1 MRRLFLGSRGSV
13 IRSHNLRAILL
24 ALLRYEPV
32 SRVRLAQV
40 TQLSNTTI
48 TNLIAELLEQGVV
61 VEDAPSELNGRRGV
75 GRPQTALR
83 LSPDSRYTVGIHFD
97 VDQVR
102 AAVVNL
108 RGQALRSGTH
118 PHSFDQTPETVLTK
132 TAALVEQVTTGLDD
146 RRCVGLGVGVS
157 GLADPS
163 TGVNV
168 FAPNLGWRGVPV
180 AEWFARRFGF
190 PVCLDNN
197 VRVMA
202 LAETLFGAG
211 RDAHTLAFVYAR
223 IGVGAGFAVN
233 GQIYRGS
240 GAGAGEIGHT
250 TLLPD
255 GGDTCR
261 CGNTGC
267 LETLVSE
274 PAILRLANRIAADH
288 PGGLLAQALEAG
300 QGSPIERVFAA
311 ARAGDAPTRAM
322 LVERARYMGIALAN
336 LVNILNPD
344 LIVLGGLFDQGQDLL
359 LPSVRQTIR
368 ERSFAHLGER
378 VELRTATFGVLAG
391 VVGAAALALDTFF
404 YRQEQTEPQ
413 PG

>member
-1 MRRLFLGSRGSV
+1 MMRRLFLGSRGSA

-61 VEDAPSELNGRRGV
+61 AEDAPELNERRAV

-83 LSPDSRYTVGIHFD
+83 LVPDSRYTVGVHFD

-108 RGQALRSGTH
+108 RGQPLRSGAH
-118 PHSFDQTPETVLTK
+118 PHSFDQTPETVLAE
-132 TAALVEQVTTGLDD
+132 TAALVERLATGLDE
-146 RRCVGLGVGVS
+146 RRFIGLGVGVS
-157 GLADPS
+157 GLADPA

-168 FAPNLGWRGVPV
+168 FAPNLGWRDVPV
-180 AEWFARRFGF
+180 AEWFSRRFGL

-197 VRVMA
+197 VRAMA
-202 LAETLFGAG
+202 LGETLFGAG
-211 RDAHTLAFVYAR
+211 RDAHALAFVYAR
-223 IGVGAGFAVN
+223 IGVGAGFVVG
-233 GQIYRGS
+233 GQVYRGS
-240 GAGAGEIGHT
+240 GAGAGEIGHAT
-250 TLLPD
+250 ILPD
-255 GGDTCR
+255 GGEACR

-274 PAILRLANRIAADH
+274 PAILRLAYQLAGDY
-288 PGGLLAQALEAG
+288 PGGHLAQALANG
-300 QGSPIERVFAA
+300 QGASIERVFAA
-311 ARAGDAPTRAM
+311 ARAGDAPSRAM
-322 LVERARYMGIALAN
+322 LAERARYMGIALAN

-359 LPSVRQTIR
+359 LPGVRQTIR
-368 ERSFAHLGER
+368 ERAFAHLGER
-378 VELRTATFGVLAG
+378 VELRTATFGALAG
-391 VVGAAALALDTFF
+391 VVGAAALAIDAFF
-404 YRQEQTEPQ
+404 YRHETAYSA
-413 PG
+413 